1 MIFYNIEFIYILLLV
16 PIYLLKYKIDKKTIF
31 HLLSFIFLIIAISRP
46 IFISKQNNSNTL
58 DVEFVVALDIS
69 KSMLAKDIKPNRFEF
84 AKQKIQNLIKYLNG
98 EKIILLAFSNQPYMI
113 IPSTNNYKIIEIL
126 TQNINL
132 KNINQ
137 NGTNFLS
144 ILKVTNEILNHRTK
158 KALLLLSDGG
168 ENQNFDEEISF
179 AKQNNISVYVY
190 NISTKEGSV
199 IEFNNEL
206 LKDENGNIIISKTN
220 ENIEELTNT
229 TSGIYQNYS
238 FKNDDLETILNHIKK
253 GFDKKLNL
261 DDLENKKEL
270 FYIFLIFALIS
281 FLLARFDMKVFE

>member
-1 MIFYNIEFIYILLLV
+1 MIFYNIEFLYLLLFV
-16 PIYLLKYKIDKKTIF
+16 PIYLFKYKIDKKTIF

-46 IFISKQNNSNTL
+46 IFISKQNNTNSF
-58 DVEFVVALDIS
+58 DVEFIVALDIS

-84 AKQKIQNLIKYLNG
+84 AKQKVQNLVKNLNG
-98 EKIILLAFSNQPYMI
+98 EKITLLAFSNQPYMI
-113 IPSTNNYKIIEIL
+113 IPSTNNYGIIKSL

-144 ILKVTNEILNHRTK
+144 ILKATNEILNHKTK

-179 AKQNNISVYVY
+179 AKQNNISVYIY
-190 NISTKEGSV
+190 DISTKEGSV

-206 LKDENGNIIISKTN
+206 LKDKNNDIIVSRTN
-220 ENIEELTNT
+220 ENVEELANS

-253 GFDKKLNL
+253 SFDNKLNL

-270 FYIFLIFALIS
+270 FYIFLIFALIY
-281 FLLARFDMKVFE
+281 FLLARFDMKVFG